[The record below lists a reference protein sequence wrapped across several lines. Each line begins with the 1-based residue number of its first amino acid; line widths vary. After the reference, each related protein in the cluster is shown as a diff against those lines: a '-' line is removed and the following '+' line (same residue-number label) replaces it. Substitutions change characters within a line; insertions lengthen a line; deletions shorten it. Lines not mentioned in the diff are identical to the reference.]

1 MPNFAPKY
9 NQKLRPTFTLYNSQ
23 ISMNLQSVSRI
34 WASYIFQWRFGFRL
48 EPIFDIAPGVN
59 FINVKHTNFL
69 YERRFLQLRLAW
81 RQKFCARKTLMR
93 LTPAASENIVRFKS
107 RQKRSKN
114 NHLART
120 KAACKKIIKLTPNE
134 ENVKSYVLDLATSHI
149 STKE

>member
-1 MPNFAPKY
+1 MNVVFSSYVWLSAK
-9 NQKLRPTFTLYNSQ
+9 NS
-23 ISMNLQSVSRI
+23 
-34 WASYIFQWRFGFRL
+34 
-48 EPIFDIAPGVN
+48 
-59 FINVKHTNFL
+59 
-69 YERRFLQLRLAW
+69 YEKR
-81 RQKFCARKTLMR
+81 ARKTLMK

-114 NHLART
+114 NHLACT